1 MTTTLRERSIAPKSK
16 YEPKRKVAPIERDVH
31 PLIGQAVEIVE
42 TAGAVTLHALPTF
55 IHCYGTVV
63 EQGADPSLFLV
74 RCADRGRHC
83 SACVKRWLVRS

>member
-1 MTTTLRERSIAPKSK
+1 MTALAERSLATKSK
-16 YEPKRKVAPIERDVH
+16 YAPKRKVAPIARDVH
-31 PLIGQAVEIVE
+31 PLIGQSVEIAE
-42 TAGAVTLHALPTF
+42 TAGDTTLHALPTF
-55 IHCYGTVV
+55 VHCYGTVV